1 MGRSL
6 PATTADDML
15 QHRTM
20 TTNLLVRP
28 AAPTGP
34 AESGKG
40 TVLER
45 GLDTSN
51 GLDFLRER
59 LALVGKTLFLV
70 SLGFYFFLIGSLVLA
85 GGAPFVPLVT
95 GAVMLGHLA
104 ASSTMGLVWLLASRA
119 RLSRRSLGTLDA
131 SIVVACGFL
140 AIMTWND
147 EGQILQVLLALIVT
161 VMIRAILVP
170 SGPIRTTV
178 LTALAFAP
186 TIVVCIVR
194 HHPTDL
200 LPGFGAEYQKQYMTL
215 NTILWSVLGTT
226 LATITSR
233 VTYGLRR
240 QVAEA
245 NELGQYV
252 LEEKIGGGGMGEVW
266 RARHR
271 LLIRPAAIKL
281 IRPQVSGDPD
291 LLLRRFEREARAT
304 AALKSPHTVQLYDFG
319 ATDDGRLYYVMEL
332 LDGLDLDT
340 LVRRYGLAPPE
351 RVVHILH
358 QVCSSLQDAHAN
370 GLVHRDIKPANVVIS
385 RAGTTFDFA
394 KVLDFGLVKL
404 ETAGRRDS
412 GADGQRVSGAA
423 GQSGKGSDQGSL
435 AAGGIA
441 GTPAFIAPEVVL
453 GLADT
458 DHRVDLY
465 ALGCVAYWL
474 LTGKL
479 VFEGKSVVEVMFHHA
494 HTPAP
499 GPSTR
504 SELPIPAPLEDL
516 IMECLEKEPA
526 RRPANAEAVSAR
538 LDAVPLESAWTV
550 ERAERWWAM
559 HRPLPADA
567 RRVAEVLLSQ
577 EGRELRIGPRVRPMG

>member
-1 MGRSL
+1 
-6 PATTADDML
+6 
-15 QHRTM
+15 
-20 TTNLLVRP
+20 
-28 AAPTGP
+28 
-34 AESGKG
+34 
-40 TVLER
+40 
-45 GLDTSN
+45 
-51 GLDFLRER
+51 LDFVRER

-70 SLGFYFFLIGSLVLA
+70 SFTFYLFLLASMVLA
-85 GGAPFVPLVT
+85 GGAPFAAVVT
-95 GAVMLGHLA
+95 GPVGVGHLA
-104 ASSTMGLVWLLASRA
+104 ASSTMGLLWLLASRA
-119 RLSRRSLGTLDA
+119 RFSRQSLGAVDA
-131 SIVVACGFL
+131 VGIVVACAFL
-140 AIMTWND
+140 SIMTWND
-147 EGQILQVLLALIVT
+147 EQQILQVLLALTVT

-170 SGPIRTTV
+170 SRSRRTMV
-178 LTALAFAP
+178 LSALAFLP
-186 TIVVCIVR
+186 TVIVCIAR
-194 HHPTDL
+194 HDPTDI
-200 LPGFGAEYQKQYMTL
+200 LPGFSAEYQKQYMTL
-215 NTILWSVLGTT
+215 NTVLWSILGTT

-281 IRPQVSGDPD
+281 IQPQMSGDPD

-319 ATDDGRLYYVMEL
+319 ATEDGRLYYVMEL

-340 LVRRYGLAPPE
+340 LVRQYGPQPPE
-351 RVVHILH
+351 RVVHILR

-370 GLVHRDIKPANVVIS
+370 GLVHRDIKPANVVVS

-404 ETAGRRDS
+404 DS
-412 GADGQRVSGAA
+412 ARKAEDIKLTTDGST
-423 GQSGKGSDQGSL
+423 S
-435 AAGGIA
+435 
-441 GTPAFIAPEVVL
+441 GTPAFMAPEVIL
-453 GLADT
+453 GVADT

-479 VFEGKSVVEVMFHHA
+479 IFEGRNVVEVMFHHA
-494 HTPAP
+494 NTAAP
-499 GPSTR
+499 RPSTK
-504 SELPIPAPLEDL
+504 SELLIQAQLEDL
-516 IMECLEKEPA
+516 IMDCLEKDPA
-526 RRPANAEAVSAR
+526 RRPASAEAVSTR
-538 LDAVPLESAWTV
+538 LDDVPLESAWTV

-577 EGRELRIGPRVRPMG
+577 EGRELRIGPRIRPRG

>member
-1 MGRSL
+1 
-6 PATTADDML
+6 
-15 QHRTM
+15 M
-20 TTNLLVRP
+20 TTTPLRISP
-28 AAPTGP
+28 APTRP
-34 AESGKG
+34 AESGTG
-40 TVLER
+40 TVLDR

-51 GLDFLRER
+51 GLDFVRER
-59 LALVGKTLFLV
+59 LALLGKTLFLV
-70 SLGFYFFLIGSLVLA
+70 SFGFYLFLIASMVLA
-85 GGAPFVPLVT
+85 GGAAFVAVVT
-95 GAVMLGHLA
+95 DPVSVGHIA
-104 ASSTMGLVWLLASRA
+104 ASSTMGLLWLLATRASFSR
-119 RLSRRSLGTLDA
+119 LSLGTLDA
-131 SIVVACGFL
+131 VSIVVACSFL
-140 AIMTWND
+140 SIMTWND
-147 EGQILQVLLALIVT
+147 QGQILQVLLALTVT

-170 SGPIRTTV
+170 SRPRRTMV
-178 LTALAFAP
+178 LSVLAFLP
-186 TIVVCIVR
+186 TVIVCIVR
-194 HHPTDL
+194 HDPTAL
-200 LPGFGAEYQKQYMTL
+200 LPGFSGEYQKQYMTL

-233 VTYGLRR
+233 VTYGLRK

-245 NELGQYV
+245 IELGQYV

-281 IRPQVSGDPD
+281 IQPQVSGDPE

-319 ATDDGRLYYVMEL
+319 ATEDGRLYYVMEL
-332 LDGLDLDT
+332 LDGVDLDT
-340 LVRRYGLAPPE
+340 LVRHYGPQPPE
-351 RVVHILH
+351 RVVHILR

-404 ETAGRRDS
+404 EAGQRGG
-412 GADGQRVSGAA
+412 GADAQQGGGARPERSEGAA
-423 GQSGKGSDQGSL
+423 GRADSTRGTT
-435 AAGGIA
+435 
-441 GTPAFIAPEVVL
+441 GTPAFMAPEVIL
-453 GLADT
+453 GVADT

-479 VFEGKSVVEVMFHHA
+479 VFEGKSAVEVMFHHA
-494 HTPAP
+494 HTPP
-499 GPSTR
+499 PRPSTR
-504 SELPIPAPLEDL
+504 SELPIPAAIEDL

-526 RRPANAEAVSAR
+526 RRPVSAEAVSTR
-538 LDAVPLESAWTV
+538 LDAVSLESAWTV

-577 EGRELRIGPRVRPMG
+577 EGREFRIGPRVRPRG

>member
-1 MGRSL
+1 MLTCITDEGII
-6 PATTADDML
+6 PDVTTSPI
-15 QHRTM
+15 RIS
-20 TTNLLVRP
+20 
-28 AAPTGP
+28 AAPPHPGGSST
-34 AESGKG
+34 G

-51 GLDFLRER
+51 GLDFVQER
-59 LALVGKTLFLV
+59 LVLVGKTLFLV
-70 SLGFYFFLIGSLVLA
+70 SFAFYVFLLGSKVLV
-85 GGAPFVPLVT
+85 GGAPFI
-95 GAVMLGHLA
+95 AVVKGPVAYGHLG
-104 ASSTMGLVWLLASRA
+104 ASSTMALLWLLARRA
-119 RLSRRSLGTLDA
+119 RLSLRSLGALDA
-131 SIVVACGFL
+131 VSFVVACASL
-140 AIMTWND
+140 SLMTMND

-170 SGPIRTTV
+170 SRPGRTMVLSALVFLPTV
-178 LTALAFAP
+178 
-186 TIVVCIVR
+186 IVCIAR
-194 HHPTDL
+194 HHPTAL
-200 LPGFGAEYQKQYMTL
+200 LPGFSAAYQKQYMTL

-281 IRPQVSGDPD
+281 IRPEISGDAE

-319 ATDDGRLYYVMEL
+319 ATEDGRLYYVMEL

-340 LVRRYGLAPPE
+340 LVRQYGPLPAE
-351 RVVHILH
+351 RVVHILR
-358 QVCSSLQDAHAN
+358 QVCSSLQDAHVN
-370 GLVHRDIKPANVVIS
+370 GLVHRDIKPANIVVS

-404 ETAGRRDS
+404 DTDRKTEDDVKLTDEGSAG
-412 GADGQRVSGAA
+412 
-423 GQSGKGSDQGSL
+423 
-435 AAGGIA
+435 
-441 GTPAFIAPEVVL
+441 GTPAFMAPEVVL
-453 GLADT
+453 GVADT

-465 ALGCVAYWL
+465 ALGCVMYWL

-479 VFEGKSVVEVMFHHA
+479 VFAGKSVVEVMFHHA
-494 HTPAP
+494 HTAP
-499 GPSTR
+499 SKPSTK
-504 SELPIPAPLEDL
+504 SELPVPAPLEELVMD
-516 IMECLEKEPA
+516 CLEKDPA
-526 RRPANAEAVSAR
+526 RRPASAEVVSTR
-538 LDAVPLESAWTV
+538 LDAVSLSTAWTV
-550 ERAERWWAM
+550 EQAERWWEM
-559 HRPLPADA
+559 HRPAPAGA
-567 RRVAEVLLSQ
+567 RRAAEVLLSH
-577 EGRELRIGPRVRPMG
+577 EGREMRIGPRVRPKG

>member
-1 MGRSL
+1 MSAS
-6 PATTADDML
+6 PA
-15 QHRTM
+15 
-20 TTNLLVRP
+20 RP
-28 AAPTGP
+28 T
-34 AESGKG
+34 ESGTG
-40 TVLER
+40 AVLEQ

-51 GLDFLRER
+51 GLDFVRER
-59 LALVGKTLFLV
+59 LALVGQTLFLV
-70 SLGFYFFLIGSLVLA
+70 SFGFYLFLLASMVLA
-85 GGAPFVPLVT
+85 GGAPFATVVKGPV
-95 GAVMLGHLA
+95 AVGHLA
-104 ASSTMGLVWLLASRA
+104 ASWTMGLLWLLARRP
-119 RLSRRSLGTLDA
+119 RLSVRSLGMLDA
-131 SIVVACGFL
+131 VSIVVACGFL
-140 AIMTWND
+140 SIMTMND

-170 SGPIRTTV
+170 SRPRRTMV
-178 LTALAFAP
+178 LSALAFLP
-186 TIVVCIVR
+186 TVVVCIAR
-194 HHPTDL
+194 HDPTTL
-200 LPGFGAEYQKQYMTL
+200 LPGFTADYQKQYMTL
-215 NTILWSVLGTT
+215 NTVLWSILGTT
-226 LATITSR
+226 LATIVSR
-233 VTYGLRR
+233 VTYGLRQ

-281 IRPQVSGDPD
+281 IRPQMSGDRE

-340 LVRRYGLAPPE
+340 LVRQYGPVPAE
-351 RVVHILH
+351 RVVHILR
-358 QVCSSLQDAHAN
+358 QVCSSLQDAHVN
-370 GLVHRDIKPANVVIS
+370 GLVHRDIKPANVVVS

-404 ETAGRRDS
+404 DTTRISEDDAVKLSTE
-412 GADGQRVSGAA
+412 
-423 GQSGKGSDQGSL
+423 
-435 AAGGIA
+435 GITS
-441 GTPAFIAPEVVL
+441 GTPAFMAPEVVL
-453 GLADT
+453 GVGDT

-479 VFEGKSVVEVMFHHA
+479 LFEGGSVVEVMVHHA
-494 HTPAP
+494 HTPP
-499 GPSTR
+499 PKPSTT

-516 IMECLEKEPA
+516 VMECLEKDPA
-526 RRPANAEAVSAR
+526 RRPASAEAVSTR
-538 LDAVPLESAWTV
+538 LDAVSVEPAWTV

-577 EGRELRIGPRVRPMG
+577 EGRELRVGPRARPRG

>member
-1 MGRSL
+1 
-6 PATTADDML
+6 
-15 QHRTM
+15 
-20 TTNLLVRP
+20 V
-28 AAPTGP
+28 
-34 AESGKG
+34 
-40 TVLER
+40 
-45 GLDTSN
+45 
-51 GLDFLRER
+51 RER
-59 LALVGKTLFLV
+59 LALVGKTLFIV
-70 SLGFYFFLIGSLVLA
+70 SFGFYLFLLASMVLV
-85 GGAPFVPLVT
+85 GGASFA
-95 GAVMLGHLA
+95 AVVKGPVAVGHLA
-104 ASSTMGLVWLLASRA
+104 ASWSMGLLWLLASRRRFT
-119 RLSRRSLGTLDA
+119 RLSLGALDA
-131 SIVVACGFL
+131 ISIVVACTFL
-140 AIMTWND
+140 SLMTVNA
-147 EGQILQVLLALIVT
+147 EGQILQVLLALTVT

-170 SGPIRTTV
+170 SRPGRTMV
-178 LTALAFAP
+178 LSALAFLP
-186 TIVVCIVR
+186 TVVVCIAR
-194 HHPTDL
+194 HHPTAL
-200 LPGFGAEYQKQYMTL
+200 LPGFTAGYQKQYMTL

-281 IRPQVSGDPD
+281 IRPEMSGDPE

-340 LVRRYGLAPPE
+340 LVRQYGPLPPE
-351 RVVHILH
+351 RAVHILR
-358 QVCSSLQDAHAN
+358 QACSSLQDAHAN

-404 ETAGRRDS
+404 DNARKDGDDAITLTAERSVG
-412 GADGQRVSGAA
+412 
-423 GQSGKGSDQGSL
+423 
-435 AAGGIA
+435 
-441 GTPAFIAPEVVL
+441 GTPAFMAPEVVL
-453 GLADT
+453 GVADT

-479 VFEGKSVVEVMFHHA
+479 VFTGKSVVEVMFHHA
-494 HTPAP
+494 HSPAP
-499 GPSTR
+499 RPSAK
-504 SELPIPAPLEDL
+504 SELPIPASLEDL
-516 IMECLEKEPA
+516 IMDCLEKDPA
-526 RRPANAEAVSAR
+526 SRPASAEAVSNR
-538 LDAVPLESAWTV
+538 LDAVALESAWTV
-550 ERAERWWAM
+550 ERAERWWEM
-559 HRPLPADA
+559 HRPVPADA

-577 EGRELRIGPRVRPMG
+577 EGRELRIGPRRVRPRG

>member
-1 MGRSL
+1 MKPLGMSAS
-6 PATTADDML
+6 PT
-15 QHRTM
+15 
-20 TTNLLVRP
+20 RP
-28 AAPTGP
+28 AKSGTG
-34 AESGKG
+34 A
-40 TVLER
+40 VLER

-51 GLDFLRER
+51 GLDFVRER

-70 SLGFYFFLIGSLVLA
+70 SFGFYLFLLASMVLA
-85 GGAPFVPLVT
+85 GGAPFV
-95 GAVMLGHLA
+95 AVVKGPVALGHLA
-104 ASSTMGLVWLLASRA
+104 ASWTMGLLWLVARRA

-131 SIVVACGFL
+131 IGIVLACGFL
-140 AIMTWND
+140 SMMTVND
-147 EGQILQVLLALIVT
+147 QGQILQVLLALTVT

-170 SGPIRTTV
+170 SRPGRTMV
-178 LTALAFAP
+178 VSALAFLP
-186 TIVVCIVR
+186 TVVVCIAR
-194 HHPTDL
+194 HDPTAL
-200 LPGFGAEYQKQYMTL
+200 LPGFSAGYQKQYMTL
-215 NTILWSVLGTT
+215 NTVLWSILGTT

-281 IRPQVSGDPD
+281 IRPKVAGDPE

-304 AALKSPHTVQLYDFG
+304 AALRSPHTVQLYDFG
-319 ATDDGRLYYVMEL
+319 ATEDGRLYYVMEL

-340 LVRRYGLAPPE
+340 LVRQYGPLPPE
-351 RVVHILH
+351 RVVHILR
-358 QVCSSLQDAHAN
+358 QVCSSLQDAHGN
-370 GLVHRDIKPANVVIS
+370 GLVHRDIKPANVVVS

-404 ETAGRRDS
+404 DTARKTEDDAVKLSAEDS
-412 GADGQRVSGAA
+412 TS
-423 GQSGKGSDQGSL
+423 
-435 AAGGIA
+435 
-441 GTPAFIAPEVVL
+441 GTPAFMAPEVVL
-453 GLADT
+453 GGADT

-465 ALGCVAYWL
+465 ALGCVGYWL

-479 VFEGKSVVEVMFHHA
+479 IFEGRNVVEVMYHHA
-494 HTPAP
+494 HTPP
-499 GPSTR
+499 PRPSTR
-504 SELPIPAPLEDL
+504 SELPIPAHLEDL
-516 IMECLEKEPA
+516 VMECLEKDPE
-526 RRPANAEAVSAR
+526 RRPASAEAVSTR
-538 LDAVPLESAWTV
+538 LEAVPLESPWTV

-577 EGRELRIGPRVRPMG
+577 EGRELRIGPRVRPRG